1 MNLMESIM
9 EWRSNEIH
17 EVVGWACFLAAGGG
31 YGLAGQPSSAKGRQA
46 KPNNQQQ
53 MNGIE
58 ELVWEW
64 NESLNESKER
74 KQWND

>member
-9 EWRSNEIH
+9 EWRRNEIH

-58 ELVWEW
+58 GRKENEQTNLFLELIV
-64 NESLNESKER
+64 K
-74 KQWND
+74 